1 MTGGEPLILIKVSP
15 SVHYTSS
22 TMTWC
27 RKTVKKN
34 VRNMSIDIR
43 RQGTVSPFSLTFKTM
58 FLLLDPVSM
67 TGPTTT
73 VMEDHLGLPLPRIAA
88 PASERGLKRSQ
99 NCRHF
104 TQSLLVINYKD
115 HWSLSRISSHIDV
128 KTANFSPEML
138 PVWCPVDNWDSPAA
152 GSRSHTQHHHTCPVS
167 VIRVTL
173 VVDPLH

>member
-1 MTGGEPLILIKVSP
+1 MTGGEPLILIKDSP

-43 RQGTVSPFSLTFKTM
+43 RQGAVSPLSLTFKTM
-58 FLLLDPVSM
+58 FLLLDSVSM
-67 TGPTTT
+67 TRTTT
-73 VMEDHLGLPLPRIAA
+73 TMMEDHLGLPLPPITA

-104 TQSLLVINYKD
+104 TQSLSVINKD

-128 KTANFSPEML
+128 KSANFSAEML

-173 VVDPLH
+173 VVDPLQ